1 MVTLALGN
9 LRQENL
15 KLKASLCCIVK
26 SRFKREEETGKRRGK
41 EEKEKEEKES
51 EKQEEKKILIQEL
64 KG

>member
-1 MVTLALGN
+1 MVTLALGS

-26 SRFKREEETGKRRGK
+26 SCFKGEEETGKRRGK
-41 EEKEKEEKES
+41 EEKES
-51 EKQEEKKILIQEL
+51 EKQEEKNILIQEL

>member
-1 MVTLALGN
+1 MVTLVLGS

-15 KLKASLCCIVK
+15 KLKAILCCIVK
-26 SRFKREEETGKRRGK
+26 SCFKREEETGKRRGK
-41 EEKEKEEKES
+41 EEKEKEEKET